1 MHSCNRNKEV
11 ERSEI
16 SLESCDCLQ
25 LWMSDRGTEA
35 LVLQFSWVCEVVAR
49 LRGVVFTP
57 FRGRWYHVIAV
68 ASWNL
73 V

>member
-11 ERSEI
+11 KRSEI

-49 LRGVVFTP
+49 LG
-57 FRGRWYHVIAV
+57 WYSLLFEGCGIT
-68 ASWNL
+68 
-73 V
+73 

>member
-11 ERSEI
+11 KRSEI

-49 LRGVVFTP
+49 FQGGGCSPLFEGCGIT
-57 FRGRWYHVIAV
+57 
-68 ASWNL
+68 
-73 V
+73 